1 MEVELSIIIAIYV
14 LTLLAESLLSSLKN
28 VIWGLILPIA
38 TSIIFIITKNESLYQ
53 LLFWQ
58 TVVFMATKSLF
69 LIIKAI
75 IAKKETAKLMK
86 AKLRI
91 YKNE

>member
-1 MEVELSIIIAIYV
+1 MEVELSILIAIYV

-28 VIWGLILPIA
+28 VIWGLILPIS

-58 TVVFMATKSLF
+58 TVVFMASKFLF

-75 IAKKETAKLMK
+75 IAKKRNSKIDESKIKDL
-86 AKLRI
+86 
-91 YKNE
+91 

>member
-1 MEVELSIIIAIYV
+1 M

-75 IAKKETAKLMK
+75 IAKKRNSKIDESKIKDL
-86 AKLRI
+86 
-91 YKNE
+91 

>member
-58 TVVFMATKSLF
+58 TVVFMASKFLF

-75 IAKKETAKLMK
+75 IAKKRNSKIDESKIKDL
-86 AKLRI
+86 
-91 YKNE
+91 

>member
-58 TVVFMATKSLF
+58 TVVLMATKSLF

-75 IAKKETAKLMK
+75 IAKKRNSKIDESKIKDL
-86 AKLRI
+86 
-91 YKNE
+91 

>member
-1 MEVELSIIIAIYV
+1 MEVELSIFIAIYV

-58 TVVFMATKSLF
+58 TVVFMASKSLS

-75 IAKKETAKLMK
+75 IAKKRNSKIDESKIKDL
-86 AKLRI
+86 
-91 YKNE
+91 

>member
-58 TVVFMATKSLF
+58 IVVFMATKSLF

>member
-58 TVVFMATKSLF
+58 TVVFMASKFLF
-69 LIIKAI
+69 LIINAI
-75 IAKKETAKLMK
+75 IAKKRNSKIDESKIKDL
-86 AKLRI
+86 
-91 YKNE
+91 

>member
-58 TVVFMATKSLF
+58 IVVFMATKSLF

-75 IAKKETAKLMK
+75 IAKKRNSKIDESKIKDL
-86 AKLRI
+86 
-91 YKNE
+91 

>member
-58 TVVFMATKSLF
+58 TVVFMATKFLF

-75 IAKKETAKLMK
+75 IAKKRNSKIDESKIKDL
-86 AKLRI
+86 
-91 YKNE
+91 

>member
-1 MEVELSIIIAIYV
+1 MEVELSIFIAIYV

-58 TVVFMATKSLF
+58 TVVFMASKSLF

-75 IAKKETAKLMK
+75 IAKKRNSKIDESKIKDL
-86 AKLRI
+86 
-91 YKNE
+91 

>member
-1 MEVELSIIIAIYV
+1 MEVELSILIAIYV
-14 LTLLAESLLSSLKN
+14 LSLLAESLLSSLKN
-28 VIWGLILPIA
+28 VIWGLILPIL

-69 LIIKAI
+69 LIINAI
-75 IAKKETAKLMK
+75 IAKKRNSKIDESKIKDL
-86 AKLRI
+86 
-91 YKNE
+91 

>member
-1 MEVELSIIIAIYV
+1 MEVELSILIAIYV

-28 VIWGLILPIA
+28 VIWGLILPIS

-69 LIIKAI
+69 LIINAI
-75 IAKKETAKLMK
+75 IAKKRNSKIDESKIKDL
-86 AKLRI
+86 
-91 YKNE
+91 